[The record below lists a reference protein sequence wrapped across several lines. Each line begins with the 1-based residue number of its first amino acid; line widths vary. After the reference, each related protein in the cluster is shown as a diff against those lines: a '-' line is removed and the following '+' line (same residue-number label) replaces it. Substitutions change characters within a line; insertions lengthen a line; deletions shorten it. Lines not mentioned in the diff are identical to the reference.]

1 MQTNSVIEGRGL
13 LAPGSRSAI
22 GLLTSAAGLDA
33 LLLGDT
39 PERVAGFPGRLRTCF
54 PRNVSDPPD
63 IRIIAQDL
71 LIRRAPL
78 QGQRVLCWD
87 WTTEAR

>member
-1 MQTNSVIEGRGL
+1 MDKAHL
-13 LAPGSRSAI
+13 W
-22 GLLTSAAGLDA
+22 TSCSSL
-33 LLLGDT
+33 
-39 PERVAGFPGRLRTCF
+39 EPGRTLGTGRQLPRMGSYPF
-54 PRNVSDPPD
+54 SRNVSDPPD

-87 WTTEAR
+87 WTREAR